1 MNPVRIIAALFAL
14 ALLPGCATFDGAV
27 LENRLACTVAG
38 DKLFVISQY
47 GPVGITSVIADQ
59 DRKKVCGP

>member
-1 MNPVRIIAALFAL
+1 MKRALLIALAAALS
-14 ALLPGCATFDGAV
+14 GCATFDGVA

-47 GPVGITSVIADQ
+47 GPVGISSNIADA
-59 DRKKVCGP
+59 DRAKVCK